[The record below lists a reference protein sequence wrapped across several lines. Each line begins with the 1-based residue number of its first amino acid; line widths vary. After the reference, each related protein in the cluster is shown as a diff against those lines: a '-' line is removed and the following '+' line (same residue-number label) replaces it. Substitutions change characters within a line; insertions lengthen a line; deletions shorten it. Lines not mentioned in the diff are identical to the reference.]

1 MCVCY
6 SFHTNQISAY
16 IGMQRIE
23 EAKLVTAGRDFTPNF
38 ANKPNSVWFINAQ
51 IFWTSSKVYTLI
63 WWVSMGNFK
72 VGLLGGNLHRRYQWM
87 DFICMK

>member
-38 ANKPNSVWFINAQ
+38 AIKPNSVWFINAQ
-51 IFWTSSKVYTLI
+51 IFWTSSKVY
-63 WWVSMGNFK
+63 F
-72 VGLLGGNLHRRYQWM
+72 NLMSLNGKFQGW
-87 DFICMK
+87 FIRG

>member
-1 MCVCY
+1 MCVGGSTTAGLFNSKQRKLAIRCVCVIHFTLIK
-6 SFHTNQISAY
+6 SY

-51 IFWTSSKVYTLI
+51 IF
-63 WWVSMGNFK
+63 
-72 VGLLGGNLHRRYQWM
+72 
-87 DFICMK
+87 

>member
-51 IFWTSSKVYTLI
+51 IF
-63 WWVSMGNFK
+63 
-72 VGLLGGNLHRRYQWM
+72 
-87 DFICMK
+87 